1 MRHIYCTSEDRRE
14 YSHPVYSIRTCKWR
28 SRSPLF
34 RSGLSIAATRLR
46 RPCHESR
53 MKSDR
58 LHLRTEERGDSFF
71 CPLCRCRNPPREPE
85 IHEQTWTQN
94 YLHDVESR
102 SVAAV
107 YFCRRIDLRRS
118 SWSSFS
124 IDSEW
129 TPLADDGVG
138 WLKLL
143 DRFRIRSLEKMRGL
157 SESSH
162 P

>member
-1 MRHIYCTSEDRRE
+1 MALKVALVSLWV
-14 YSHPVYSIRTCKWR
+14 VYSGN
-28 SRSPLF
+28 SSPPPLP
-34 RSGLSIAATRLR
+34 RIKNEK
-46 RPCHESR
+46 RPLTFVR
-53 MKSDR
+53 YFAQ
-58 LHLRTEERGDSFF
+58 RTEERGDSFF